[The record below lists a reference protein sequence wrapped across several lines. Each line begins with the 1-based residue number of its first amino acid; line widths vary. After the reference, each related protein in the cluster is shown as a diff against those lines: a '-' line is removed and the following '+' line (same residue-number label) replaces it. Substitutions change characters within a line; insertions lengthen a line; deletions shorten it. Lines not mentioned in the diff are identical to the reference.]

1 MNRPRVVLRGAFP
14 AIRARL
20 MAVIGQSERT
30 LLLGTVLIAS
40 MVSAAVGF
48 VLAHY
53 YSIDVITSL
62 LIFLPSDCFVDLGID
77 VGRHCFSDYAI
88 SVKLGMRANPWE
100 PVLMYLPPN
109 FKLAS
114 ANYPAAGLAPQVM
127 FGLLGKWL
135 GAPRIGLFGYLIAL
149 TAAVFTPAVWASR
162 GARGLER
169 LVVFGV
175 CGVAAIPVWVV
186 IDRGN
191 AVGFVVPIALV
202 FLIALCRER
211 WRLAAV
217 MVVLAALLKPQF
229 AVLVVVLF
237 AARQWR
243 MGGIAVAG
251 VAISNVAAYALWP
264 RDFPRT
270 IIQSIGGIVGYGGSA
285 QSAVVEGSN
294 VSFAKALLAIPDGI
308 KASQN
313 GGKIP
318 DDFLAAPR
326 SLIGYVVLLLVVA
339 IVMALGKRL
348 PPVLAGIMML
358 AVASLFI
365 ALANPYYLVFVLP
378 IAAVVVRD
386 PDGPPGSG
394 IFDGPE
400 TVGDCR
406 RAVGVCVS
414 LAAALSIAQILLPGP
429 PRRVS
434 APGPDSGLLLVDTT
448 MSLTPILW
456 LVALGVILTSY
467 ARRPVSAST
476 GEEAEEPVAQQQ
488 K

>member
-1 MNRPRVVLRGAFP
+1 MTN
-14 AIRARL
+14 
-20 MAVIGQSERT
+20 QSERT
-30 LLLGTVLIAS
+30 LLLGTVLVAS
-40 MVSAAVGF
+40 MLSATVGF

-53 YSIDVITSL
+53 YSVDVITSL

-100 PVLMYLPPN
+100 PVLMYLPPD

-135 GAPRIGLFGYLIAL
+135 GAPRLGLLGYLTVL

-162 GARGLER
+162 GALGLER
-169 LVVFGV
+169 LVVFGA
-175 CGVAAIPVWVV
+175 CGVAAIPAWVV

-191 AVGFVVPIALV
+191 AVGFMVPIALV

-211 WRLAAV
+211 WGLAAV

-243 MGGIAVAG
+243 LGGIAVAG

-264 RDFPRT
+264 RDFPGT
-270 IIQSIGGIVGYGGSA
+270 IIQSVSGIVGYGGSA

-294 VSFAKALLAIPDGI
+294 ASFGKALLAIPDRI

-326 SLIGYVVLLLVVA
+326 SLIGYVVLVLVVA
-339 IVMALGKRL
+339 VVIGLGKRL
-348 PPVLAGIMML
+348 PPVLAGFTML

-365 ALANPYYLVFVLP
+365 SLANPYYLVFVLP

-386 PDGPPGSG
+386 PDGPPGRG
-394 IFDGPE
+394 IFDRPE
-400 TVGDCR
+400 MSADRR

-414 LAAALSIAQILLPGP
+414 MAVAFSIAQILLPGP
-429 PRRVS
+429 SRRVAPPS
-434 APGPDSGLLLVDTT
+434 ADSGLLLVDTT

-456 LVALGVILTSY
+456 LVTLGVIFTSY
-467 ARRPVSAST
+467 ARRPALARAGEST
-476 GEEAEEPVAQQQ
+476 DQPGAPQR
-488 K
+488 